1 MRARV
6 KSVDLAGALDA
17 VRSASEAALGVVA
30 ENAKSDT
37 KPYVP
42 YDTGALQ
49 GSAET
54 EVAGGSAYIRYGG
67 DSKTAR
73 YAREQYYNA
82 HNHETR
88 QNAIHAPKACD
99 HWGERSKADNADRWA
114 RMYADEMARRLK

>member
-17 VRSASEAALGVVA
+17 VRSASEAALGIVA

-49 GSAET
+49 GSAEI
-54 EVAGGSAYIRYGG
+54 EVSGGSAYIRYGG

-73 YAREQYYNA
+73 YAREQYYNV
-82 HNHETR
+82 HNHEPR
-88 QNAIHAPKACD
+88 HNAIHACD
-99 HWGERSKADNADRWA
+99 HWGEHSKADNADRWA
-114 RMYADEMARRLK
+114 RMYADEMSRRL